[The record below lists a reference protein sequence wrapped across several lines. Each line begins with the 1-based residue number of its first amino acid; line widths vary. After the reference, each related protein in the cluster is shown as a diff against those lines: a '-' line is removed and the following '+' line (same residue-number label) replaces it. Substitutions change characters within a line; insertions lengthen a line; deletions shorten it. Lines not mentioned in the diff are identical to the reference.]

1 MNNNK
6 IEWKSNQENDRC
18 YNIDNYLLKV
28 NKRFKERWFIHI
40 IQKSRVISTN
50 HVEMKNNKD
59 MPWKTLWLIPSN
71 KQGIK
76 FHIRKRW

>member
-40 IQKSRVISTN
+40 IKNSLAISTD
-50 HVEMKNNKD
+50 HVEMNNNKD
-59 MPWKTLWLIPSN
+59 KPWLISLN
-71 KQGIK
+71 KQDIK
-76 FHIRKRW
+76 FQIRKIG